1 MLLISIMAGFSGM
14 KFKKMLCLSLILW
27 IQHVMPTVLIAFMG
41 SFDAII
47 GYYQKKIVLGTC
59 CCFEKNWSEVT
70 AECEKYTFYDQI
82 FPVSNKFPKM
92 F

>member
-1 MLLISIMAGFSGM
+1 MLLISIMAGFLGM
-14 KFKKMLCLSLILW
+14 KFQKMLCLSLILW
-27 IQHVMPTVLIAFMG
+27 NQHVMPTVLIAFLG
-41 SFDAII
+41 SFDAI
-47 GYYQKKIVLGTC
+47 GYYEKNNFLGTC

-70 AECEKYTFYDQI
+70 AECEKCTFYDQI